1 MRTLVVAAGA
11 GLPSETA
18 WTAAGIALQR
28 RAQPA
33 HEIVHELRRELAA
46 QQVRAQVAHG
56 VLMVVHGIGVLL
68 EGAAGAGKST
78 LALELISRGHALVAD
93 DAVELQRPAPGI
105 LVGRAPATLA
115 GFLEARGLGVLDVR
129 GMHGARALRRHA
141 RLDLIVKL
149 LPGRRAPTAAARL
162 SGQRSTRRVL
172 GEPVPV
178 LSLPLQTG
186 HNLPALVE
194 AACLDRRLRLDGIE
208 ADAVLAA
215 RQARAIRRNRG

>member
-1 MRTLVVAAGA
+1 MATLIVAAGA
-11 GLPSETA
+11 DLPSATA

-33 HEIVHELRRELAA
+33 HEVVYELRRELAA
-46 QQVRAQVAHG
+46 QQARAQTVHG
-56 VLMVVHGIGVLL
+56 VLMDVHGAGVLL

-93 DAVELQRPAPGI
+93 DAVELRRPAPGI
-105 LVGRAPATLA
+105 VLGRAPATLA

-129 GMHGARALRRHA
+129 GMHGARALRRQA
-141 RLDLIVKL
+141 RLDLVVEL
-149 LPGRRAPTAAARL
+149 VARRAAPSASARL
-162 SGQRSTRRVL
+162 SGQRSTRRIL
-172 GEPVPV
+172 GEAIPV
-178 LSLPLQTG
+178 LSLPRQTG

-208 ADAVLAA
+208 ADAALTR
-215 RQARAIRRNRG
+215 RQARAIARQR